1 MNVVDI
7 AILLVIVGFAIYG
20 YRTGVIKTTV
30 ATVGLVL
37 VFVFAY
43 IFKNPVAEQ
52 LTLHLPLFSFGGFFS
67 EITILNVIIYQL
79 IAFIIVFSVL
89 ITIFALVVK
98 LSSLI
103 EKLLKVTVILRLP
116 SKVLGAIVGLAEG
129 VIIASIALMIFT
141 LPVFNITEVHESKLK
156 NILMENVPITGTLS
170 RGTNK
175 AINEIME
182 LKKVYTNSHNKNE
195 FNAKCFDV
203 LLKYNIINVE
213 YGNKLIE
220 SGKLKIDGA
229 EEILEKY
236 K

>member
-1 MNVVDI
+1 MNIVDI
-7 AILLVIVGFAIYG
+7 AIILVIVGFAIYG
-20 YRTGVIKTTV
+20 YKTGVIKTTV
-30 ATVGLVL
+30 ATAGLVL

-67 EITILNVIIYQL
+67 EITIINVIIYQL
-79 IAFIIVFSVL
+79 IAFIIVFSIL

-141 LPVFNITEVHESKLK
+141 LPVFNINAVYESKLK

-182 LKKVYTNSHNKNE
+182 LKKVYTNSQNKNE

-203 LLKYNIINVE
+203 MLKYNIINVE

>member
-52 LTLHLPLFSFGGFFS
+52 LTLHLPLFSFGGFFA
-67 EITILNVIIYQL
+67 EITIINVIIYQL

-141 LPVFNITEVHESKLK
+141 LPIFNISEVHESKLK